1 MVKAFPGC
9 YLLPHDARLPRS
21 RMSSVA
27 KVFDVLDLFSLET
40 PVLRVEDIGQRLGYT
55 RASAYR
61 YVRDL
66 CDAGLLAPAGSGA
79 YALGPRVLELER
91 LLRLTDPLLRASQLV
106 LARMRP
112 AVARGGGVLLVCSL
126 YRDRVLCIHQEGAE
140 RLTAGGRIIPIQRV
154 RGLPMP
160 LFRGAA
166 SLAILAHLPPRQA
179 RALHARQ
186 SEAIAQAGLGGS
198 WAAFRARLAG
208 IRQAG
213 HAVSSGQMDPDLS
226 ALSAPILLPGEGPAA
241 APQLLGSLT
250 RVMTRDDFE
259 RAEPREMAR
268 DLVHGAEQIAVAV
281 AAGSLPAAEPERL
294 GVVPGA

>member
-1 MVKAFPGC
+1 
-9 YLLPHDARLPRS
+9 
-21 RMSSVA
+21 MSSVA
-27 KVFDVLDLFSLET
+27 KVLDVLDLFSLDT
-40 PVLRVEDIGQRLGYT
+40 PVLRVEDIGLRLGYT

-91 LLRLTDPLLRASQLV
+91 LVRLTDPLLRASQLV

-112 AVARGGGVLLVCSL
+112 AAARGGGVLLVCSL

-140 RLTAGGRIIPIQRV
+140 RLTAAGRIIAIQRV

-166 SLAILAHLPPRQA
+166 SLSILAHLPPRQA

-186 SEAIAQAGLGGS
+186 RDAIAQAGLGAT
-198 WAAFRARLAG
+198 WAAFRTRLAD

-213 HAVSSGQMDPDLS
+213 YAVSTGQMDPDLS
-226 ALSAPILLPGEGPAA
+226 AVSAPILLPGEGAAA
-241 APQLLGSLT
+241 APQVLGSLT
-250 RVMTRDDFE
+250 RVMTRDEFE
-259 RAEPREMAR
+259 RGAVGELAR
-268 DLVHGAEQIAVAV
+268 DLIHGAEQIAVAV
-281 AAGSLPAAEPERL
+281 AAGAMPAVEPERL
-294 GVVPGA
+294 GVAPSP

>member
-1 MVKAFPGC
+1 
-9 YLLPHDARLPRS
+9 
-21 RMSSVA
+21 MSSVA
-27 KVFDVLDLFSLET
+27 KVLDVLDLFSLDT

-66 CDAGLLAPAGSGA
+66 CEAGLLAPAGGGA

-140 RLTAGGRIIPIQRV
+140 RLTSGGRSIAIQRV
-154 RGLPMP
+154 RGLPLP

-166 SLAILAHLPPRQA
+166 SLAILAHLPARQA

-186 SEAIAQAGLGGS
+186 REAIAQAGLGAG
-198 WAAFRARLAG
+198 WPAFRERLAD
-208 IRQAG
+208 IRRAG
-213 HAVSSGQMDPDLS
+213 FAVSTGQMDPDL
-226 ALSAPILLPGEGPAA
+226 AAVSAPILLPGEGAGA
-241 APQLLGSLT
+241 APQILGSLT
-250 RVMTRDDFE
+250 RVMTRDEFARGEAPDF
-259 RAEPREMAR
+259 AR
-268 DLVHGAEQIAVAV
+268 DLVQGAEQIAVAV
-281 AAGSLPAAEPERL
+281 LAGTLPQAEPERL
-294 GVVPGA
+294 GVIPGA